1 MIERAGVE
9 GDCNIVAQ
17 PQIAAKTGAK
27 TDQDWLADKSTGG
40 FVQCIEGEIVVAD
53 ADDDTIQVYV
63 LRAGKYALLGKFAA
77 DGTFDSPVWGTFVD
91 LKPGFANVPPKPF

>member
-1 MIERAGVE
+1 M
-9 GDCNIVAQ
+9 
-17 PQIAAKTGAK
+17 
-27 TDQDWLADKSTGG
+27 
-40 FVQCIEGEIVVAD
+40 AD